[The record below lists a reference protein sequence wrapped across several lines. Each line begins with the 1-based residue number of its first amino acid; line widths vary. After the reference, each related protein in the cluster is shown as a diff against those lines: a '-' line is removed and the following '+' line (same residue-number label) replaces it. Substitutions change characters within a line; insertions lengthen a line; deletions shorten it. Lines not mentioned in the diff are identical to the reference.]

1 MNCQQA
7 KEQIDERILA
17 AREGL
22 LVRESHLAPQAD
34 DAELDAHLASCAAC
48 CEHARSVAATDKL
61 LAGVR
66 SDRPTNEEIQSMW
79 NRLALSLPG
88 GGAVTVTPKRKP
100 RPILRLALYTATVAA
115 VFLVAAQLGS
125 LQYGGNVWIPGLPS
139 LSRARMS
146 SQSMSYERER
156 DGILRDVNSDVLSAT
171 DSNGWAIPVH
181 SGKNSDQVAS
191 TQRLLRM
198 TAPGA
203 SPALARRPAP
213 GDGRTDGERPSDA
226 ALDASAHAARSAA
239 PQTLAPPPAP
249 NAELV
254 GLSYGYQQ
262 PFGKENSPRS
272 GSDAPKHWTRFDK
285 NDSIPA
291 KKLAGLGYVSADSK
305 ATSTEQERL
314 MILQAAQQNM
324 QMHAIRQ
331 TTLAQVQSGGQSTF
345 GGGSAGSGS
354 YALHN
359 DAASDSD
366 SSSGSS
372 EDLEEEEINIAYD
385 DSTGR
390 LVLENPVSGD
400 AEGVTDQASNV
411 PSSAKIIR
419 TGKLIVEVP
428 SYADSAAQVEQIVAR
443 HRGFI
448 GDSNVVELTGG
459 AITGTLVIRV
469 PAEQF
474 EGLFAA
480 LKALGRIVSE
490 HSDAADVT
498 AAYVDLEARILSHR
512 VTEERLHDLVR
523 NKTIVD
529 KVSSLLEVER
539 ELQRVR
545 SEIEQMQGELRVMGD
560 RVALSTITLALSEP
574 KRIVPSAGLSVEVRT
589 VEEAGA
595 TLGTTLEAIDG
606 RQISGKTSKRS
617 DGSLTATYQLQAPLS
632 RFGELLAAIQGMGR
646 IEERQVSDREFTQ
659 INEPWAAKVQCNI
672 ALTVF
677 ERSRQLPSGTMFVQA
692 ENLDSAL
699 VQLESV
705 LEPASARIVS
715 NYTMVDP
722 QGTSKAEVSLSVPA
736 ARFAALVDQLA
747 KLGRV
752 SSQTVTGETQN
763 IAGGAA
769 SVLCN
774 LRLTVTEIVREV
786 PSGQIAVEVD
796 KFDTAR
802 TAISTLVSEKKLQVL
817 DSSSQQNH
825 DGSWT
830 AGFELGVEAKDME
843 AVVGR
848 LESLGRV
855 VSRNMQG
862 IGLGSLSRTDPNALG
877 HLGVH
882 ITEKSAI
889 APAPQQASQTV
900 RSHLREGLEGLYK
913 SVGLIAYG
921 LIVMGPWL
929 AIAILL
935 GWLVSRVRSRRA
947 FSTPS
952 ASPKP

>member
-1 MNCQQA
+1 MAAPPGISA
-7 KEQIDERILA
+7 KDFASWAEKQSRDQEIAQVVQLYN
-17 AREGL
+17 
-22 LVRESHLAPQAD
+22 
-34 DAELDAHLASCAAC
+34 DANQEDQ
-48 CEHARSVAATDKL
+48 
-61 LAGVR
+61 G
-66 SDRPTNEEIQSMW
+66 
-79 NRLALSLPG
+79 G
-88 GGAVTVTPKRKP
+88 GGA
-100 RPILRLALYTATVAA
+100 
-115 VFLVAAQLGS
+115 
-125 LQYGGNVWIPGLPS
+125 
-139 LSRARMS
+139 
-146 SQSMSYERER
+146 
-156 DGILRDVNSDVLSAT
+156 
-171 DSNGWAIPVH
+171 
-181 SGKNSDQVAS
+181 
-191 TQRLLRM
+191 
-198 TAPGA
+198 
-203 SPALARRPAP
+203 
-213 GDGRTDGERPSDA
+213 
-226 ALDASAHAARSAA
+226 
-239 PQTLAPPPAP
+239 
-249 NAELV
+249 
-254 GLSYGYQQ
+254 
-262 PFGKENSPRS
+262 
-272 GSDAPKHWTRFDK
+272 
-285 NDSIPA
+285 
-291 KKLAGLGYVSADSK
+291 AG
-305 ATSTEQERL
+305 
-314 MILQAAQQNM
+314 QAASV
-324 QMHAIRQ
+324 
-331 TTLAQVQSGGQSTF
+331 T
-345 GGGSAGSGS
+345 
-354 YALHN
+354 
-359 DAASDSD
+359 
-366 SSSGSS
+366 
-372 EDLEEEEINIAYD
+372 EE
-385 DSTGR
+385 
-390 LVLENPVSGD
+390 
-400 AEGVTDQASNV
+400 ASNV

-419 TGKLIVEVP
+419 TGKLVVEVP
-428 SYADSAAQVEQIVAR
+428 SYADSAAQVEQIVAK

-448 GDSNVVELTGG
+448 GDSNVVEATGG

-498 AAYVDLEARILSHR
+498 AQYVDLEARIASHR
-512 VTEERLHDLVR
+512 VTEERLHELVR

-574 KRIVPSAGLSVEVRT
+574 KRIVSSAALSVEVNT

-606 RQISGKTSKRS
+606 RLVSGKTSKRS

-632 RFGELLAAIQGMGR
+632 RFSEILAAISGMGR

-659 INEPWAAKVQCNI
+659 INEPWATKVQCNI

-692 ENLDSAL
+692 EDIDAA
-699 VQLESV
+699 VQQLEAL
-705 LEPASARIVS
+705 LEPAGARIVS
-715 NYTMVDP
+715 NYSMVDP
-722 QGTSKAEVSLSVPA
+722 QGASKAEVSLSVPA
-736 ARFAALVDQLA
+736 AQFADLVSQLA

-774 LRLTVTEIVREV
+774 LRLTITEIVREV
-786 PSGQIAVEVD
+786 PTGQIVVEVE
-796 KFDTAR
+796 KFDAAR

-817 DSSSQQNH
+817 DSSSQQSH

-862 IGLGSLSRTDPNALG
+862 IGLGSLSRTDPDALG
-877 HLGVH
+877 HLGVQ
-882 ITEKSAI
+882 IAEKSAI
-889 APAPQQASQTV
+889 APAPQQAGQTV
-900 RSHLREGLEGLYK
+900 RTHLRDGLEGLYK

-935 GWLVSRVRSRRA
+935 GWLISRTRARRA
-947 FSTPS
+947 SRASS
-952 ASPKP
+952 AGAGT